1 MTDVAVTPPPA
12 RSADL
17 ILRSSQTIAELCRE
31 LLAGHHL
38 AVPLE
43 VGRDLTEHV
52 VLPRL
57 VEIGVDDLAGIGLG
71 GIAVEAELLGGP
83 QPEQLVAPGQTLEV
97 GLLTMDVLTLA

>member
-17 ILRSSQTIAELCRE
+17 ILRFSQTIAELGRE

-38 AVPLE
+38 AMPLE
-43 VGRDLTEHV
+43 VGCDLTEHV

-97 GLLTMDVLTLA
+97 GLLAMG